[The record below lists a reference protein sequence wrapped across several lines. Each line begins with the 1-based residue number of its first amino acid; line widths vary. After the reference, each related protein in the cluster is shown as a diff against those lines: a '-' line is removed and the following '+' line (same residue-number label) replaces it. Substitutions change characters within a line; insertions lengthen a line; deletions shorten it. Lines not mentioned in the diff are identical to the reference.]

1 MIWDLL
7 QAAGQ
12 ARGQLSEAA
21 HVQTS
26 AFFEQHLVEV
36 EEVHAAAVKKLKEKE
51 KKFTNNNT
59 TALIAQQSV
68 RSMGRGWCGAGPAVR
83 GQHSKL
89 LTLPHHHRIHVQ
101 TALSKHRAKEQRAK
115 RSTESCREA
124 VRVSGG

>member
-7 QAAGQ
+7 QAAGR

-26 AFFEQHLVEV
+26 AFFEQNLAEV

-51 KKFTNNNT
+51 NKFTKNNT

-68 RSMGRGWCGAGPAVR
+68 RSMGRGWLGAVWCRARSARP
-83 GQHSKL
+83 
-89 LTLPHHHRIHVQ
+89 TL
-101 TALSKHRAKEQRAK
+101 
-115 RSTESCREA
+115 
-124 VRVSGG
+124 